1 MYFIK
6 ENGVKV
12 QFDKNKIKKAIIAAM
27 KDGGIYLPDIA
38 RIIASDASK
47 FFTNEKSQDG
57 CVTRDQVDKYIFDRL
72 IHYGQNLTA
81 KSYEDFKVLRKYQK
95 QTYDTDQ
102 AILSLLNGTNEE
114 IIKENSNKASL
125 IAPTQRDLIAG
136 ETSKSISRRK
146 LIPPHLLHA
155 HDEGILHIHDLDYYI
170 QAIFNCDLINLKDM
184 LDNGTVINEVLIETP
199 KSFRTAST
207 VTTQAVAQ
215 VSSNQYGGQTFT
227 TAHLAPYV
235 RVSLEKHLAQLK
247 KDFYDVLSIEN
258 KDEFLLKKAW
268 ERTRQEVA
276 DGVQTIQYQLNTLMT
291 TNGQSPFLSIA
302 LWIDEDPEYEKEN
315 ALIIEEVL
323 KQRLLGIKD
332 RDGNYISPAF
342 PKLLYFLDTNNIYE
356 DSQYFYLTE
365 LAARCAAKRLVPDF
379 ISVKIMKENTGGYV
393 FPCMGCRSFLSPY
406 FDENGKPKFYG
417 RFNMGVVSL
426 NLVDAGLS
434 ADKDMELFWDILEER
449 TELCKEALMLRIEK
463 LKGVTADVAP
473 ILWKYGAIAR
483 LKDGEKID
491 PLLENGYATISLG
504 YHGLR
509 ECIEA
514 LIGESNTTDK
524 GEQLALQIM
533 QFLKNKVDT
542 WKEETGYGFGLYGSP
557 AESLTYKFARTT
569 KNRFG
574 EIPNVTDKLYLT
586 NSYHVHVTEPI
597 DAFSKL
603 KFEAQFQKLSSG
615 GCISY
620 VEVPNLEQN
629 IPAMIQLIQF
639 IYENIQYAEIN
650 TKSDVC
656 DNCGYTGEILIDK
669 EKMDW
674 YCPNCG
680 CTDHNK
686 LHVAR
691 RTCGYI
697 GTNFWNTGKTEEIAE
712 RVLHLE

>member
-38 RIIASDASK
+38 RIIASDAGK

-199 KSFRTAST
+199 KSFHTAST
-207 VTTQAVAQ
+207 ITTQAVAQ

-247 KDFYDVLSIEN
+247 KDFYDVLSVEN

-406 FDENGKPKFYG
+406 FDENNKPKFYG

-509 ECIEA
+509 ECVEA

-524 GEQLALQIM
+524 GKQLALQIM

>member
-574 EIPNVTDKLYLT
+574 EIPNVTDKLYFT

>member
-38 RIIASDASK
+38 RIIASDAGK

-247 KDFYDVLSIEN
+247 KDFYDVLSVEN

-393 FPCMGCRSFLSPY
+393 FPCMGCRSFLSPF
-406 FDENGKPKFYG
+406 FDENNKPKFYG

-509 ECIEA
+509 ECVEA
-514 LIGESNTTDK
+514 LIGESNTTDR

>member
-38 RIIASDASK
+38 RIIASDANK

-114 IIKENSNKASL
+114 VIKENSNKASL

-136 ETSKSISRRK
+136 EASKSISRRK

-199 KSFRTAST
+199 KSFHTAST
-207 VTTQAVAQ
+207 ITTQAVAQ

-247 KDFYDVLSIEN
+247 KDFYDVLSVEN

-509 ECIEA
+509 ECVEA
-514 LIGESNTTDK
+514 LIGESNTTDR

-533 QFLKNKVDT
+533 RFLKNKVDT

>member
-47 FFTNEKSQDG
+47 FFSNEKSQDG

-170 QAIFNCDLINLKDM
+170 QPIFNCDLINLKDM

-393 FPCMGCRSFLSPY
+393 FPCMGCRSFLSPF
-406 FDENGKPKFYG
+406 FDENNKPKFYG

-656 DNCGYTGEILIDK
+656 DNCGYTGEILVDK

>member
-38 RIIASDASK
+38 RIIASDANK

-434 ADKDMELFWDILEER
+434 ADKDMELFWNILEER

-509 ECIEA
+509 ECVEA

>member
-38 RIIASDASK
+38 RIVASDASK

-57 CVTRDQVDKYIFDRL
+57 CVTREQVDKYIFDRL

-323 KQRLLGIKD
+323 KQRLLGVKD

-379 ISVKIMKENTGGYV
+379 ISVKVMKENTGGYV

-406 FDENGKPKFYG
+406 FDENNKPKFYG

>member
-38 RIIASDASK
+38 RIIASDANK

-199 KSFRTAST
+199 KSFHTAST
-207 VTTQAVAQ
+207 ITTQAVAQ

-393 FPCMGCRSFLSPY
+393 FPCMGCRSFLSPF
-406 FDENGKPKFYG
+406 FDENNKPKFYG

-509 ECIEA
+509 ECVEA

>member
-38 RIIASDASK
+38 RIIASDAGK
-47 FFTNEKSQDG
+47 FFTNGKSQDG

-207 VTTQAVAQ
+207 ITTQAVAQ

-323 KQRLLGIKD
+323 KQRLLGVKD
-332 RDGNYISPAF
+332 RNGNYISPAF

-393 FPCMGCRSFLSPY
+393 FPCMGCRSFLSPF
-406 FDENGKPKFYG
+406 FDENNKPKFYG

-509 ECIEA
+509 ECVEA
-514 LIGESNTTDK
+514 LIGESNTTNK